1 MSAQTASSKGPTVY
15 QTDSLPVHSDFRL
28 APWLVRSGCWKQNE
42 IIAIVTKEYRYKEG
56 PYTESC
62 AIEEVQEVKSSQ
74 DSDSDSA
81 TRAGEL
87 VFGWLLIGGNF
98 VLVIEARA

>member
-1 MSAQTASSKGPTVY
+1 MVSTLWMLEAEWDYRDCY
-15 QTDSLPVHSDFRL
+15 QR
-28 APWLVRSGCWKQNE
+28 
-42 IIAIVTKEYRYKEG
+42 IYKEG

-74 DSDSDSA
+74 DSDSDSS

-87 VFGWLLIGGNF
+87 VFVWQLIGGDI
-98 VLVIEARA
+98 VLVSEARAWTQRITRGRVWVY